1 MKKSTI
7 CIELF
12 QYIDQLKRECCEY
25 LRLIYDMKVIEIDM
39 ETCTTFSTDEM
50 QN

>member
-12 QYIDQLKRECCEY
+12 QYKDHLKRECCEY
-25 LRLIYDMKVIEIDM
+25 LRFIYDMKVIEIDT
-39 ETCTTFSTDEM
+39 ETHTTFSTDEM